1 MANNNATT
9 NLKLTLPV
17 EQDINWAGTIND
29 NFEKI
34 DDAVGEIE
42 NKYTKL
48 VNTNIDNAAIFIDDD
63 VTAVNFYNVT
73 NTEQLILG
81 NIGIDGFSQKGT
93 ATLSNEY
100 VNFAKGRCFYVYCGL
115 GDNAFY
121 KGDINNTPPYN
132 MDWANGDIMVFDKE
146 YRNGQYQ
153 VSFRKMPQVLGKK
166 YLNQST
172 KAICLNDTW
181 TPSGNFRYMLLD
193 GIDGPIG
200 KVPGYA
206 DGNNNYIPTFPNI
219 ECNFFYY
226 NPENV
231 SGSPYT
237 EGEPWEKVQLDYQIT
252 KEPKGKITLWVKTD
266 DSYSWNGYIW
276 AIINYRNE

>member
-17 EQDINWAGTIND
+17 EENINWAGTIND

-34 DDAVGEIE
+34 DDAVGKIE
-42 NKYTKL
+42 KKYTTL
-48 VNTNIDNAAIFIDDD
+48 VNTNIDNAAIFIDDK

-81 NIGIDGFSQKGT
+81 NIGTNGFTQEGT

-100 VNFAKGRCFYVYCGL
+100 VKFTKGRCFYVYCGIS
-115 GDNAFY
+115 DNASY
-121 KGDINNTPPYN
+121 KGNINYTPPYN

-166 YLNQST
+166 YLNQHMTAHYFQGPTKNNWYIHEFNDIAST
-172 KAICLNDTW
+172 RP
-181 TPSGNFRYMLLD
+181 PSQGAWKD
-193 GIDGPIG
+193 A
-200 KVPGYA
+200 VQ
-206 DGNNNYIPTFPNI
+206 FPNI
-219 ECNFFYY
+219 NCDLYY
-226 NPENV
+226 CDNY
-231 SGSPYT
+231 GST
-237 EGEPWEKVQLDYQIT
+237 WEKIITDYT
-252 KEPKGKITLWVKTD
+252 
-266 DSYSWNGYIW
+266 
-276 AIINYRNE
+276 IIQSFNSNIVELKVYCDQDLGLYQGILAVLYYRV

>member
-1 MANNNATT
+1 MANNNTTT

-17 EQDINWAGTIND
+17 EENINWAGTINA

-48 VNTNIDNAAIFIDDD
+48 VNISINNAAIFIDDA

-81 NIGIDGFSQKGT
+81 NIKASGFDPVGNAIGSDQ
-93 ATLSNEY
+93 Y
-100 VNFAKGRCFYVYCGL
+100 VNFTKGRCFYVYCGL
-115 GDNAFY
+115 DDNASY
-121 KGDINNTPPYN
+121 KGNINNTPPYN

-166 YLNQST
+166 YLNQYST
-172 KAICLNDTW
+172 SHYFTERDGRPGTD
-181 TPSGNFRYMLLD
+181 LD
-193 GIDGPIG
+193 WFSHKFENCVKPKTETG
-200 KVPGYA
+200 A
-206 DGNNNYIPTFPNI
+206 SAFPNI
-219 ECNFFYY
+219 NCDLYYCND
-226 NPENV
+226 
-231 SGSPYT
+231 SGSK
-237 EGEPWEKVQLDYQIT
+237 WEKIATDYIITQERGSSDVTLKVHCDQTLDA
-252 KEPKGKITLWVKTD
+252 
-266 DSYSWNGYIW
+266 GYGIL
-276 AIINYRNE
+276 AVLYYRV

>member
-9 NLKLTLPV
+9 NLKLTLPI
-17 EQDINWAGTIND
+17 EEDINWAGTINE

-34 DDAVGEIE
+34 DDAVGKIE
-42 NKYTKL
+42 EKYTTL
-48 VNTNIDNAAIFIDDD
+48 VNTNIDNAAIFIDDK

-81 NIGIDGFSQKGT
+81 NIETDGFAQVGN
-93 ATLSNEY
+93 ATGSDQY
-100 VNFAKGRCFYVYCGL
+100 VNFTKGRCFYVYCGIS
-115 GDNAFY
+115 DNASY
-121 KGDINNTPPYN
+121 KGDITNTPPYN

-153 VSFRKMPQVLGKK
+153 ISFRKMPQVLGKK

-172 KAICLNDTW
+172 KAICLDNEW
-181 TPSGNFRYMLLD
+181 TTSGNFKYIVLK
-193 GIDGPIG
+193 GIIGPYG
-200 KVPGYA
+200 KVPVHS
-206 DGNNNYIPTFPNI
+206 DGNNNTPTFPNI

-226 NPENV
+226 NPENI

-237 EGEPWEKVQLDYQIT
+237 EGQPWEKVQLDYRIT
-252 KEPKGKITLWVKTD
+252 KEVEGEITLSVKTD